1 MKDGREKEK
10 QRRGR
15 GVEKLNTF
23 SELDFFF
30 FNLTQ
35 P

>member
-30 FNLTQ
+30 LI
-35 P
+35 

>member
-30 FNLTQ
+30 
-35 P
+35 

>member
-30 FNLTQ
+30 F
-35 P
+35 